1 MAIRTFYVAIDMHL
15 QTRGSALIMLSD
27 LLKGLQH
34 QINLENL
41 VSYGLWELQVK
52 AMQVEGKECTEQ
64 DQRLTMDLRAMKMGM

>member
-15 QTRGSALIMLSD
+15 QTRGSALIMLTD

-34 QINLENL
+34 LENL

-64 DQRLTMDLRAMKMGM
+64 NQRLTMDLRAMKMGM

>member
-15 QTRGSALIMLSD
+15 QTRGSALIMLTD

-34 QINLENL
+34 LENL
-41 VSYGLWELQVK
+41 VSYGLWKLQVK
-52 AMQVEGKECTEQ
+52 AMQVKGKECTEQ